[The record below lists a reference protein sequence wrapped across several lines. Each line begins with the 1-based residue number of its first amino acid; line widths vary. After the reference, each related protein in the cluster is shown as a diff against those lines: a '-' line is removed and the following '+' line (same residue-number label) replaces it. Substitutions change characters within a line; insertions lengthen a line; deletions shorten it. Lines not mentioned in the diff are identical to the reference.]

1 MKDESPDQTQDKLRV
16 AINNFL
22 TANVDQLNLALDLK
36 KIQSCGHILHVM
48 ESHLALLSRLEVRE
62 RGGGEGGE
70 RGEREGHCYNIIR

>member
-22 TANVDQLNLALDLK
+22 TANVDQLNLALNLK
-36 KIQSCGHILHVM
+36 EIQSCGNILHVM

-62 RGGGEGGE
+62 RGGGREG
-70 RGEREGHCYNIIR
+70 RGGREGHCYNIIR